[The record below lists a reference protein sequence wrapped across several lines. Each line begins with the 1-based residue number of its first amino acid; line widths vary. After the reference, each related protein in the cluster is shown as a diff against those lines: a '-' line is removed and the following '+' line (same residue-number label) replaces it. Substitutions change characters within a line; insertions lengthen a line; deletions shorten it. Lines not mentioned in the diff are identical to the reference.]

1 MKKIKF
7 DPNAIIKDDLNRYW
21 YDSSEQDLDY
31 IDIYRKVSDAHTIKK
46 VIDTKY
52 YFNTIKARDIDNTY
66 EYKEPDKDQCPVKIC
81 KNTTLTSNFVGG
93 VCESCYDSAII
104 LQPVLQHLDTGLGKN
119 LNQLT
124 NFIIKKANET
134 DEKIKLT

>member
-21 YDSSEQDLDY
+21 HDSSEQDLEDKVY
-31 IDIYRKVSDAHTIKK
+31 DIYSAVVGNSYSKTK
-46 VIDTKY
+46 VIDRY
-52 YFNTIKARDIDNTY
+52 INTIKARDIDNTY

-134 DEKIKLT
+134 DE